1 MSSDIIHVN
10 DQDFK
15 DTVLGANRPVLVDFW
30 AEWCQPCKLLAPLLQ
45 EIATEYSDRLTIA
58 KLNAEENREITIKYG
73 VRGFPTL
80 MLFKNGDM
88 IASHVGLLSKS
99 ALNAFIDSNV

>member
-1 MSSDIIHVN
+1 MSSTILHVST
-10 DQDFK
+10 QDFQEK
-15 DTVLGANRPVLVDFW
+15 VLSAGQPVLVDFW
-30 AEWCQPCKLLAPLLQ
+30 ADWCQPCKALAPLL
-45 EIATEYSDRLTIA
+45 EEVAGEYAGRLTIA
-58 KLNAEENREITIKYG
+58 KLDVDNNHEITTKYG

-80 MLFKNGDM
+80 LLFKDGDI